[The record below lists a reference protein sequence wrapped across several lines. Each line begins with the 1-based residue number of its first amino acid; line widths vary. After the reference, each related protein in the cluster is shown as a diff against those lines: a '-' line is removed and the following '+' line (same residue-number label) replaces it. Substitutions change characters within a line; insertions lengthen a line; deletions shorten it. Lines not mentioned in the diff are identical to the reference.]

1 MTIHRR
7 NIYLIA
13 GVGMIVGSF
22 FAAAKAIGSAFAL
35 AYFLTATD
43 FSHSASS
50 EAAAYAENLSNSLYA
65 AQSSNL
71 VQSIGSF
78 LILFLGGRWMLRGP
92 KLLERWATHQKE
104 ETTVA
109 DNGAE
114 QAK

>member
-1 MTIHRR
+1 MTIHRP

-50 EAAAYAENLSNSLYA
+50 EGAVYAENLANSLYA
-65 AQSSNL
+65 GQSANL
-71 VQSIGSF
+71 VHSIGSF

-92 KLLERWATHQKE
+92 KLLERWAANQKGE
-104 ETTVA
+104 SSALE
-109 DNGAE
+109 NGA
-114 QAK
+114 K